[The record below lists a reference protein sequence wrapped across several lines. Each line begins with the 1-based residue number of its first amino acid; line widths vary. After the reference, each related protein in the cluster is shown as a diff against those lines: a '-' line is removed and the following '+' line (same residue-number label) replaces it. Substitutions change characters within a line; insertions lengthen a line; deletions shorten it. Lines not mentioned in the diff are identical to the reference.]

1 MQVMLATQISNVKKL
16 RYPVYASVKLDGIR
30 AFIHKEDNTAS
41 VVMSRSMNPIP
52 NEFVQKNLRG
62 EKPGLDGELIYG
74 DPNAKDC
81 YCLTLSIVM
90 SEHDPRGA
98 DVDFYIFDK
107 VEDKPFE
114 QRYNNYCAAVKKD
127 RTNWQLGAVHYID
140 ALGVSHTKWQGQPS
154 NLRAVRQTLVFC
166 VAELLAFE
174 KDVLAHGGE
183 GVMVRDPQ
191 GPYKH
196 GRSTEREG
204 WLLKVKRFVDA
215 DAEVYDFLPLYHNAN
230 AAFKDAL
237 GHTKRSLSK
246 AGKVPLPL
254 LGRFLVRDCK
264 SKVEFEVGVGF
275 TMRQR
280 RKMWKELQANPLAY
294 NGRIMKYKHFPH
306 GAKNKPRHAI
316 FLGWRSKLDMDAP
329 SPTGRLNVPSPAIQ
343 NIPIERVPLENLA
356 HAPERPK
363 RNVAFTMRCWRWWI
377 P

>member
-1 MQVMLATQISNVKKL
+1 MQVMLATQTSNVKKL

-41 VVMSRSMNPIP
+41 VVMSRSMNLIP
-52 NEFVQKNLRG
+52 NEFVQEKLRRA
-62 EKPGLDGELIYG
+62 EPGLDGELIYG

-90 SEHDPRGA
+90 SEHDSRGA
-98 DVDFYIFDK
+98 DVDFYVFDK

-114 QRYNNYCAAVKKD
+114 QRYEDYCYAVTAMGPLSFSVK
-127 RTNWQLGAVHYID
+127 
-140 ALGVSHTKWQGQPS
+140 
-154 NLRAVRQTLVFC
+154 AVRQTLVFC
-166 VAELLAFE
+166 VAELRAFE

-230 AAFKDAL
+230 AAFKNAL

-306 GAKNKPRHAI
+306 GAKVKPRHAI

-363 RNVAFTMRCWRWWI
+363 RNVAFTTRRKPI
-377 P
+377 G